1 MGNIRKKRKKRHSY
15 FVAAGVGGCPPKWTT
30 SETKTIRVPAY
41 LAERLLELAQYMD
54 RHDGELPPDLLP
66 PVITL
71 GHPSSNTG
79 EALCCDLETGDVL
92 WISN

>member
-1 MGNIRKKRKKRHSY
+1 MGNIPKKRKKRRSY
-15 FVAAGVGGCPPKWTT
+15 FIAAGAGGRPPKWTT

-54 RHDGELPPDLLP
+54 RHDGELPPDLMS

-71 GHPSSNTG
+71 GHPSSKRG
-79 EALCCDLETGDVL
+79 EALCCDLETGDVQ